1 MTINET
7 RPGAANLLN
16 TLVQKLRAGMVLVA
30 KLGIAGLLIVA
41 AGVLAVATAIA
52 GLVIASIAILLRFI
66 GRRTPLHGQTRQA
79 ERSTTE
85 TGSITLDARPTAHGW
100 TVE

>member
-1 MTINET
+1 MTMNDT
-7 RPGAANLLN
+7 RPGTANLLE
-16 TLVQKLRAGMVLVA
+16 TLTAKLRGGMVLVA

-66 GRRTPLHGQTRQA
+66 GRRTPLHTEARSADPERGGQ
-79 ERSTTE
+79 
-85 TGSITLDARPTAHGW
+85 GSMTLEARPTAHGW